1 MSWAEHHTES
11 ERLAS
16 EAEVVARTKGA
27 TAAEDLYR
35 RAAEA
40 EERALN
46 ALDVRKRRT
55 LGITAVSATA
65 LFYKAHEHARAQR
78 LAYTW
83 LATDDLPAFACDQLQ
98 EILSNLWSRQEQE
111 RAGLRFLAGDVLVSV
126 KGGSVVRGGAPLDLI
141 VSKVKE
147 VQALFFRTIEMLL
160 EHPLRRRGD
169 PSADIQG
176 YCRPWLF
183 QAPPG
188 SYQFAVRVQEP
199 PQGELF
205 AAQRPKIEQVAT
217 TFLDIVRASA
227 TEPETLATLVPDA
240 GYRDVFLKL
249 ARNLAPTGK
258 SFERIDIRDA
268 ARPEARPVTMV
279 SDTRDAV
286 NQAIRRARPPK
297 PAVPT
302 GSVERR
308 VSGVLRAVHLDQDW
322 LEVALDERGGVPIT
336 VHDAGE
342 ALDDVIGPM
351 VNRRVLVEV
360 VQTGERFVFRD
371 IQPEE

>member
-1 MSWAEHHTES
+1 MTWASHHSES

-16 EAEVVARTKGA
+16 EAEVVARARGA
-27 TAAEDLYR
+27 AAAEDLYR

-46 ALDVRKRRT
+46 DLDVHKQRT

-65 LFYKAHEHARAQR
+65 LFYKAHEYARAQH
-78 LAYTW
+78 LAHTW
-83 LATDDLPAFACDQLQ
+83 LATRYLPAFACDQLQ
-98 EILSNLWSRQEQE
+98 DILINLWSREEQE
-111 RAGLRFLAGDVLVSV
+111 RVGLHFLEGDVLVSV
-126 KGGSVVRGGAPLDLI
+126 KGGMIVRGGAPLDLI

-147 VQALFFRTIEMLL
+147 VQAFFFRTIEMLL
-160 EHPLRRRGD
+160 DQPLRRRGD
-169 PSADIQG
+169 PSQEVQG

-199 PQGELF
+199 PQGDLF

-217 TFLDIVRASA
+217 TFLEIVRASA
-227 TEPETLATLVPDA
+227 IDPESLSTVVPDA

-258 SFERIDIRDA
+258 SYEQIDIRDA
-268 ARPEARPVTMV
+268 ARPDARTVTMV
-279 SDTRDAV
+279 SNTRDAV
-286 NQAIRRARPPK
+286 NQAIRKARPPRPTS
-297 PAVPT
+297 PA
-302 GSVERR
+302 GAVERR
-308 VSGVLRAVHLDQDW
+308 LAGVLRAVHLDQDW
-322 LEVALDERGGVPIT
+322 LEIALDERGGSHVR
-336 VHDAGE
+336 VHEAGE

-351 VNRRVLVEV
+351 VNRRVLMDV
-360 VQTGERFVFRD
+360 VQTGERFSFRD
-371 IQPEE
+371 IQAEE